1 MTTKEQMLMTS
12 TSTGS
17 LNNADDTRRL
27 LIITANSGTVYV
39 NFNSA
44 AATSSVF
51 GIKLAAGE
59 SYTIKNYG
67 GVCTANSGADVK
79 YVSFS

>member
-1 MTTKEQMLMTS
+1 MTTKEQMLMTAA
-12 TSTGS
+12 STGT
-17 LNNADDTRRL
+17 LPNADDDRRL
-27 LIITANSGTVYV
+27 LIITAQAGTVYV
-39 NFNSA
+39 NFNST
-44 AATSSVF
+44 AATSTAF
-51 GIKLAAGE
+51 NIKLAAGE